1 MKKRLALI
9 LFLFFSVFGFSQQ
22 TTKTPKREKIWI
34 CDVNIIKDET
44 GKIVKIEKTAFG
56 KGSPGAS
63 FQIRYFET
71 HERRDAAGNI
81 IFSTRERLGEN
92 NVDPEIVKQYGTSS
106 CQ

>member
-1 MKKRLALI
+1 MKNFFVLI
-9 LFLFFSVFGFSQQ
+9 LFLCLSFFGFSQQ
-22 TTKTPKREKIWI
+22 PSKTPKREKIWI

-56 KGSPGAS
+56 KGTPGAG

-71 HERRDAAGNI
+71 HERRDGAGNI

-92 NVDPEIVKQYGTSS
+92 NVDPEIVKQYGNSS